1 MSKPFVKWVGG
12 KRQIL
17 PVLLKNLPVSVK
29 ELNEKE
35 GVYIE
40 PFLGGGAVFFALQ
53 KQGLKKAFLN
63 DTNAELMNVY
73 RVVQQVADTLSATL
87 ERDNFKNEKE
97 AYLSVRDWDRDEN
110 WPYNKSDIERAA
122 RFIYLNKMGYNGL
135 YRVNKKG
142 QFNVPFGR
150 YDRLNLPSK
159 EELLAAQQALL
170 KTSVDFTCMDFEKVC
185 RFATPNDLIYFDPP
199 YIPLSPT
206 SSFVGYTPDGFNQEM
221 QENLAKVCRD
231 LTERNVP
238 WLLSNSSA
246 ELSHQLFGS
255 IPGVETIEISASR
268 HINSDPDKRKE
279 VKELMFSF
287 SPHKKKSP

>member
-1 MSKPFVKWVGG
+1 MLMSKPFVKWVGG

-122 RFIYLNKMGYNGL
+122 RFILI
-135 YRVNKKG
+135 
-142 QFNVPFGR
+142 
-150 YDRLNLPSK
+150 
-159 EELLAAQQALL
+159 LL
-170 KTSVDFTCMDFEKVC
+170 TF
-185 RFATPNDLIYFDPP
+185 
-199 YIPLSPT
+199 LSPQPLLLLDT
-206 SSFVGYTPDGFNQEM
+206 RQMASIKRCRKIWLKSVVILQREMSLGYCLIPALNCRISFLVLFRELRPLRFQHHDISIVTLIN
-221 QENLAKVCRD
+221 AK
-231 LTERNVP
+231 
-238 WLLSNSSA
+238 
-246 ELSHQLFGS
+246 
-255 IPGVETIEISASR
+255 
-268 HINSDPDKRKE
+268 K
-279 VKELMFSF
+279 
-287 SPHKKKSP
+287 